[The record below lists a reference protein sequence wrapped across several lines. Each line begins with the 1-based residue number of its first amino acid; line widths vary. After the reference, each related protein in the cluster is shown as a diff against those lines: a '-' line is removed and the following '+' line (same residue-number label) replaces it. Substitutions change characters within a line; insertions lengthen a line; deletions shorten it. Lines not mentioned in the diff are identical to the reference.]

1 MSPLTVFLRTLA
13 KSTAIFLGAGVIF
26 LNPTLDLVGSR
37 AVTAQKSPAEAAADV
52 LIGALKDSD
61 AGVRRQAA
69 HSLGQMRSAR
79 AVPALID
86 AMKDENAEV
95 RAQAMWALAE
105 VEDRRATP
113 AIAAAL
119 KDSDPKVRARAASAL
134 AEFEDPAALDALIAR
149 RSRQQRRRAE
159 ERHPGARSDRRRAR
173 AAGADRSHEGC
184 GRLSPSP
191 GHPRDRGNQRRR
203 GRTPWLG
210 PSPPDADAQPDAYAE
225 SRTRTPIR
233 IQTRIRTRTTCGTGG
248 RPCDHLLLAGLM
260 AFGPATALDQL
271 RPVRELSAGLTA
283 DDATVRARAACEL
296 KEHGDAAA
304 DAVDASSGCLATRRW
319 SSPPCAGSDGSIL
332 ASGRPRPA
340 TWPRQPWS
348 PWAAGRCRR

>member
-26 LNPTLDLVGSR
+26 LNPTLDLTGSR

-119 KDSDPKVRARAASAL
+119 KDSDPKVRARAAS
-134 AEFEDPAALDALIAR
+134 
-149 RSRQQRRRAE
+149 RSRSSRI
-159 ERHPGARSDRRRAR
+159 PLRSM
-173 AAGADRSHEGC
+173 RSSAPFATATSTC
-184 GRLSPSP
+184 GR
-191 GHPRDRGNQRRR
+191 
-203 GRTPWLG
+203 T
-210 PSPPDADAQPDAYAE
+210 
-225 SRTRTPIR
+225 
-233 IQTRIRTRTTCGTGG
+233 
-248 RPCDHLLLAGLM
+248 
-260 AFGPATALDQL
+260 
-271 RPVRELSAGLTA
+271 
-283 DDATVRARAACEL
+283 
-296 KEHGDAAA
+296 
-304 DAVDASSGCLATRRW
+304 SSGRSARLATRA
-319 SSPPCAGSDGSIL
+319 P
-332 ASGRPRPA
+332 
-340 TWPRQPWS
+340 
-348 PWAAGRCRR
+348 CRR